1 MKIDEATIVA
11 EVAKAVE
18 MFYERVI
25 ASMDNLDIEKVM
37 KRKNPYLYKVK
48 GVTNVAEIVS
58 ATLSAFVSSSEET
71 VFGDA
76 FFEPIALAVSG
87 GTKSMAE
94 GIDIEIHDAENNSVT
109 VYAVKSGPNV
119 FNAQSRKK
127 QVLSFM
133 NAQVLARQAKE
144 RFLAYIGYG
153 YGTKKGKPKTPR
165 IYQELAGQ
173 AFWTE
178 LTGDPEFYVKLIG
191 YIGDTPQAYIK
202 EFQESYDKAYNRL
215 IRDFT
220 SLFCKEDG
228 SIYWEKLVRFNSGSQ
243 KDKTPKTRK
252 RKKN

>member
-1 MKIDEATIVA
+1 MKTDETVIIA

-18 MFYERVI
+18 EFYKRVI
-25 ASMDNLDIEKVM
+25 ASMDNLDIGKVM

-76 FFEPIALAVSG
+76 FFEPIALVVSG

-94 GIDIEIHDAENNSVT
+94 GIDIEIHDAENRSVT

-127 QVLSFM
+127 QAQSFM

-144 RFLAYIGYG
+144 RFLAYVGYG
-153 YGTKKGKPKTPR
+153 YGTKKGKSKTPR
-165 IYQELAGQ
+165 IYQELAGK

-178 LTGDPEFYVKLIG
+178 LTGDPDFYIKLIG
-191 YIGDTPQAYIK
+191 YIGDTPQAHIQA
-202 EFQESYDKAYNRL
+202 FQESYNKAYNRL

-220 SLFCKEDG
+220 ALFCNADG
-228 SIYWEKLVRFNSGSQ
+228 SIDWKKLVRFNSG
-243 KDKTPKTRK
+243 D
-252 RKKN
+252 